1 MVLSDLEPQGQFQQM
16 PLLGL
21 SHRQTQLLKA
31 PLHQWLL
38 ELSPWSEKILCNY
51 MCFYKGTLSYS
62 AKLPWNV
69 STGGFYFEYCL
80 KLFVVRSFF
89 LPVQPSSVT
98 EEEVKGFSKTQEE
111 AVVCCPGSCQ
121 VTCSAALVLHTYV
134 LTCCSYHTIHHLP
147 KLSAC
152 FCQYNIALN
161 ILKHFNKIL

>member
-1 MVLSDLEPQGQFQQM
+1 MVLFYLEPQGQLQQM

-38 ELSPWSEKILCNY
+38 ELLPWSKKILCNY
-51 MCFYKGTLSYS
+51 RCFNKGTLSYS
-62 AKLPWNV
+62 AKLPWNT
-69 STGGFYFEYCL
+69 STGGFSFEYCL

-98 EEEVKGFSKTQEE
+98 EEEVKGFITNQEE
-111 AVVCCPGSCQ
+111 AVVCCPWSCQ
-121 VTCSAALVLHTYV
+121 VTCSAASVLHTCV
-134 LTCCSYHTIHHLP
+134 LTCSSYHSIHHLP

-161 ILKHFNKIL
+161 IFKHINTIL